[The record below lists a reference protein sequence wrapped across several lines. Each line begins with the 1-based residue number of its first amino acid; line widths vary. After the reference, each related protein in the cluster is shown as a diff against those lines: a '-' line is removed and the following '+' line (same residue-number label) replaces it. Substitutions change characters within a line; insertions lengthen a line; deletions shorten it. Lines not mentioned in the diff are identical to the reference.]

1 MKNTHTTTWG
11 KRALAALL
19 CLAMTLSAPA
29 GTALAEEIAGAS
41 SAVPAQAS
49 SESVAASGASETPS
63 ATADA
68 AQDASSA
75 PADGNGQSAPT
86 SGAQS
91 ASSAPAGDSGQSGL
105 ASSAPAQST
114 PAASSEPDTSA
125 GASQPEA
132 AQPESAPQPAES
144 ETGTPA
150 SDAQSAS
157 SALSTAWA
165 GQTLTFVDLHWK
177 TAPLAGVEAVFTGD
191 GDASAATVAM
201 TAGERGLFTAAV
213 PQGDYCRVAFYRAGE
228 AGTGAPLGGVWRLD
242 GQPEAAGGAAASA
255 AAADAVAF
263 AAGAMSAFYYDS
275 GENPSY
281 WGPVPDYDPA
291 SQPALYAAGRAAER
305 SAAPGDQL
313 YFVNLH
319 ALQGDETD
327 PIVTVE
333 ARFIEWPHGTFDE
346 MVGKGQFLG
355 RTMYEV
361 RDGVYVAPFPE
372 EIDKMNA
379 DGDDYLYQ
387 EVAFDLTR
395 RSGDKDE
402 FNRHY
407 NFRGVQ
413 NSDPVEGT
421 WGTPG
426 WFTYAAGT
434 MDAYYYNTNVAD
446 SYWNA
451 HPSDADE
458 GLHSRLLYF
467 DLNDYGLTEEQ
478 QLGELYLRWP
488 GMPTSY
494 RTYTYVDGKG
504 FLMDTSTNTEGIL
517 YFQIP
522 ADGQGLTE
530 NTVFTLTY
538 TIAEGIHAG
547 THTFLFTYV
556 PRSGRNTIRLDD
568 LWEDTGEVWSTYEAK
583 PDEGV
588 SARGVYF
595 NNAVAAFGKVQVV
608 VGTQNADGTFDW
620 MTGRDVFESEWAKGH
635 VIDPA
640 IGDWARGWLSMEEQG
655 EAVDGHPLPNNVWGL
670 QGIPDTYTH
679 VMFRCAVNP
688 NAPLSNGDQYWF
700 SPPLAIDTTYS
711 YPCFFAYRYMGTH
724 ASSASDTAQ
733 LGDTQYLDGAWGSA
747 VERYT
752 LGDASADVPQKG
764 NFTSQDNVYY
774 ANSTYYDY
782 YSLWE
787 QSGRAITQSEYSSG
801 DDDGY
806 SPWKT
811 QGILLNLAASAYFR
825 EAVEAGQAASD
836 TRPLYFGAGTAMGES
851 DNPNSAGSW
860 NVVLNNANY
869 YGHLGTQYGQSD
881 LYRYT
886 WHANTWQGRDG
897 ARTGLMDA
905 RLNSEDNATM
915 NGVEAPYF
923 SEAFLRGENALEVT
937 LGGVYKNVLF
947 PFHRLE
953 DENSDYDGYWQFDS
967 AKTAVRLTQGTDQGY
982 YLQESSDPL
991 VANGGVESYLPFN
1004 DKGDDASMTS
1014 LNYMF
1019 GQRFDISFTVP
1030 EGGQVN
1036 MADLG
1041 EEANMRDVIFEFQG
1055 DDDCWVFIDGQL
1067 VLDMGGI
1074 HDPVRG
1080 TINFKDGTWNIY
1092 RAVDVNNPGSGELD
1106 GNGTF
1111 TLTPT
1116 ADGSHTLTML
1126 YLERGL
1132 YASNLKLTFNFP
1144 QQNQLRVTKQVDTS
1158 GVNEVFSEA
1167 MENLGSFEM
1176 NLETLASGGSAL
1188 EVENSAGY
1196 IQTETTPLY
1205 LPGTDGTGGTGSA
1218 AEPAGGEA
1226 KETTTADGA
1235 ASLQVTQPNGWAE
1248 GETPKE
1254 GNLLTLT
1261 PDGGS
1266 ADLTK
1271 AAFLELQLYN
1281 NTTENRGAQLYIQ
1294 LQDADGNLC
1303 GGTARVLSYLGEA
1316 NLFLPAS
1323 EALVRIDL
1331 DKLAAT
1337 AQGAFDLSRVTA
1349 VRIGLQKGT
1358 ASGSYGVRSVT
1369 ACTEWNQVLQTGFSV
1384 GDDQISDYGSL
1395 DAKDY
1400 QPANGAWYTRQT
1412 RSDTGAV
1419 TESVASVVQD
1429 GNFSLGNRQTAVF
1442 TDKFRVGS
1450 YIRLTEHV
1458 DSDLFSTVWSLREN
1472 GQPVSF
1478 NSLLADRTDL
1488 VNVQNPDWGFS
1499 RGEYPLEEQQGTK
1512 PYDGRTE
1519 TAKEEGNAGEAAG
1532 GFVYRSYLAP
1542 DNNENLPVDLE
1553 VVFCNTMR
1561 TSGFTITKKLAESM
1575 YVEEAER
1582 YPVGTY
1588 TFDVYYMNIAG
1599 RGLEQYLP
1607 AQPFVEGFGDHY
1619 VHQVITITTD
1629 AETGTGSFT
1638 MTGVPA
1644 GTVYRISERPADGA
1658 TLVNVVE
1665 SDGLVLGAVNGDYTN
1680 AWVVNGADADET
1692 ELPLYTFTNE
1702 NKPFY
1707 MQVQKVWQGE
1717 PADVD
1722 AIRIQLQRRPDGS
1735 TDEAAWENVT
1745 TDFFGE
1751 TITDG
1756 AGEDACIVLT
1766 PDEHGNWAAAASEEI
1781 LPTQGNGEDAAV
1793 LYEYRIVE
1801 LGVGEGALASYRVE
1815 YTQERG
1821 EEKNGTPTVIY
1832 KAVNSPTGLTLQK
1845 SWLDNDDRDG
1855 HRPDAVCVQLQRS
1868 TGYDP
1873 EDPTAQGVEW
1883 ETVNAK
1889 GEAERDALIELR
1901 APEWRVSLEG
1911 LPASSPDGKTYYYRL
1926 QEVQVQQ
1933 TDGNWHPLVDEN
1945 TYEPAYSLPVTL
1957 GQAATLTVENALK
1970 TAGIRV
1976 LKQDALDANKLLEG
1990 AVFRLERLMQAADG
2004 SWLTDPDWPA
2014 VTGLTTDADGLLEI
2028 EGLRPGRYRLTETEA
2043 PAGYAAAFTPVDV
2056 TLGAEHLGAYV
2067 TVAVKNSVPLD
2078 FTFAKVA
2085 AQDHAQPLPGAVF
2098 HLYPLACG
2106 DASHTHADLLDE
2118 NAPAACWGEPF
2129 ERTSEA
2135 DGTVLFEDLPAGVY
2149 RLVETKAPAGYA
2161 TPAGQWQVT
2170 LAADGGVQ
2178 IEAVGNPP
2186 AFLTENGGLQ
2196 LTNRKPLDMPT
2207 SGGPGVPLAAAL
2219 GTALMGVG
2227 AILAVTQLRAPKR
2240 GRGRKNG
2247 GKRS

>member
-11 KRALAALL
+11 RRALAALL

-29 GTALAEEIAGAS
+29 GMALAEEAAGAS
-41 SAVPAQAS
+41 SAVSAQAS
-49 SESVAASGASETPS
+49 SESAAVSGAAGETAEAPSET
-63 ATADA
+63 AD
-68 AQDASSA
+68 D
-75 PADGNGQSAPT
+75 NGQSAPT

-91 ASSAPAGDSGQSGL
+91 ASSAPAADNGQSGP

-114 PAASSEPDTSA
+114 PAASSEPGASA
-125 GASQPEA
+125 SASQPET
-132 AQPESAPQPAES
+132 AQPESVPQPAES
-144 ETGTPA
+144 ETAVPA

-157 SALSTAWA
+157 SALPTAWA

-191 GDASAATVAM
+191 GDAPAATVAM
-201 TAGERGLFTAAV
+201 TAGERGLFTAVV

-346 MVGKGQFLG
+346 MVEKGQFLG

-379 DGDDYLYQ
+379 NGDDYLYQ

-413 NSDPVEGT
+413 NSDPMEGT

-478 QLGELYLRWP
+478 QLGELYLRWS

-588 SARGVYF
+588 STRGVYF

-608 VGTQNADGTFDW
+608 VGTQNADGTFTW
-620 MTGRDVFESEWAKGH
+620 MTGPEACASDWAKDH

-640 IGDWARGWLSMEEQG
+640 IGTENWARGWLSMEEQG

-679 VMFRCAVNP
+679 VMFRCAVDP
-688 NAPLSNGDQYWF
+688 NAQFNENSQYWF

-711 YPCFFAYRYMGTH
+711 YPCFFAYRYMGAH
-724 ASSASDTAQ
+724 ESSANDNAQ

-747 VERYT
+747 VERYS
-752 LGDASADVPQKG
+752 LGDASADVPQEG

-787 QSGRAITQSEYSSG
+787 QSGRAITESAGASAYAATGENWCG
-801 DDDGY
+801 
-806 SPWKT
+806 
-811 QGILLNLAASAYFR
+811 QGVLLNIAASAYFKQ
-825 EAVEAGQAASD
+825 ADAAGQAALS
-836 TRPLYFGAGTAMGES
+836 TQPLYFGAGAPMGNWGSYLRE
-851 DNPNSAGSW
+851 NGLYGSW
-860 NVVLNNANY
+860 GVLYDMQA
-869 YGHLGTQYGQSD
+869 
-881 LYRYT
+881 LYNFT
-886 WHANTWQGRDG
+886 NHANTWEGGGG
-897 ARTGLMDA
+897 ARTELMDA

-953 DENSDYDGYWQFDS
+953 DKNSDYDGYWQFDS

-991 VANGGVESYLPFN
+991 VANGGVKSYLPFN
-1004 DKGDDASMTS
+1004 DKVDDASMTS

-1036 MADLG
+1036 MADPG
-1041 EEANMRDVIFEFQG
+1041 EEANMQDVIFEFQG

-1092 RAVDVNNPGSGELD
+1092 RAVDVNRPGSGTPD
-1106 GNGTF
+1106 DDGTF

-1188 EVENSAGY
+1188 AVENSAGY

-1205 LPGTDGTGGTGSA
+1205 LPGTGGTGGA
-1218 AEPAGGEA
+1218 QAPADGEA
-1226 KETTTADGA
+1226 TETTAADGT

-1248 GETPKE
+1248 GAAPQTKD
-1254 GNLLTLT
+1254 LLTLT
-1261 PDGGS
+1261 PDGGR
-1266 ADLTK
+1266 ADLTQ

-1281 NTTENRGAQLYIQ
+1281 STTENRGAQLYIQ
-1294 LQDADGNLC
+1294 LEDADGNLC

-1337 AQGAFDLSRVTA
+1337 AQDAFDLANVTA

-1358 ASGSYGVRSVT
+1358 ATGAYGVRSVT

-1561 TSGFTITKKLAESM
+1561 TSGFTITKQLAESM
-1575 YVEEAER
+1575 YVEEAGR

-1629 AETGTGSFT
+1629 AKTGTGSFT

-1644 GTVYRISERPADGA
+1644 GTMYRISERPANGA
-1658 TLVNVVE
+1658 TLVNVAA
-1665 SDGLVLGAVNGDYTN
+1665 SGGLVLGAVNGDYTN
-1680 AWVVNGADADET
+1680 AWVVNGANADKT
-1692 ELPLYTFTNE
+1692 ELPTYTFTNE
-1702 NKPFY
+1702 NKPFF

-1722 AIRIQLQRRPDGS
+1722 EIRIQLQRRPDGS
-1735 TDEAAWENVT
+1735 AGEAAWENVT

-1751 TITDG
+1751 AITDD
-1756 AGEDACIVLT
+1756 AGEACIVLT
-1766 PDEHGNWAAAASEEI
+1766 PDEHGNWEAATSKTI
-1781 LPTQGNGEDAAV
+1781 QPTKGEGEDAAV

-1801 LGVGEGALASYRVE
+1801 LGVGEGELASYRVE

-1821 EEKNGTPTVIY
+1821 EEQDDRTPTVIY

-1873 EDPTAQGVEW
+1873 ENPTAQDVEW
-1883 ETVNAK
+1883 ETVDVSGAAK
-1889 GEAERDALIELR
+1889 PDALIELR
-1901 APEWRVSLEG
+1901 APEWSASLEG
-1911 LPASSPDGKTYYYRL
+1911 LPASSPKGETYYYRL

-1933 TDGNWHPLVDEN
+1933 PDGSWRPLADEN

-1976 LKQDALDANKLLEG
+1976 LKQDALDANNLLEG

-2014 VTGLTTDADGLLEI
+2014 MEGLTTGADGLADGLLEI
-2028 EGLRPGRYRLTETEA
+2028 GGLRPGRYRLTETKA
-2043 PAGYAAAFTPVDV
+2043 PEGYAAAFTPVDV
-2056 TLGAEHLGAYV
+2056 TLGAEHLGASV
-2067 TVAVKNSVPLD
+2067 TVAVKNSAPLS
-2078 FTFAKVA
+2078 FTFTKVA
-2085 AQDHAQPLPGAVF
+2085 AQNHAQTLPGAQF
-2098 HLYPLACG
+2098 RLYPLVCG

-2135 DGTVLFEDLPAGVY
+2135 GGTVLFEDLPAGVY

-2196 LTNRKPLDMPT
+2196 LTNRKPLVMPT
-2207 SGGPGVPLAAAL
+2207 SGGPGVPMAAAL

>member
-11 KRALAALL
+11 RRALAALL

-91 ASSAPAGDSGQSGL
+91 ASSAPAADNGQSGP
-105 ASSAPAQST
+105 ASSAPAQSAQ
-114 PAASSEPDTSA
+114 AASSEPGASA
-125 GASQPEA
+125 SASQPET
-132 AQPESAPQPAES
+132 AQPESVPQPGGS
-144 ETGTPA
+144 ETAVPA
-150 SDAQSAS
+150 PDAQSAS
-157 SALSTAWA
+157 SALPTAWA

-191 GDASAATVAM
+191 GDAPAATVAM
-201 TAGERGLFTAAV
+201 TAGERGLFTAAA

-242 GQPEAAGGAAASA
+242 GQPEAAGGADASA

-291 SQPALYAAGRAAER
+291 SQPALYAAGGAAER

-346 MVGKGQFLG
+346 MVEKGQFLG

-372 EIDKMNA
+372 EIDEMNA

-413 NSDPVEGT
+413 NSDPMEGT

-488 GMPTSY
+488 GMPASY
-494 RTYTYVDGKG
+494 RAYTYVDGKG

-538 TIAEGIHAG
+538 TIAEGSSHAG

-583 PDEGV
+583 PDEG
-588 SARGVYF
+588 ATTRGVYF

-608 VGTQNADGTFDW
+608 VGTQNADGTFTW
-620 MTGRDVFESEWAKGH
+620 MTGPEACASDWAHEH
-635 VIDPA
+635 VIDSA
-640 IGDWARGWLSMEEQG
+640 IGSWERGWLSMKEQG

-679 VMFRCAVNP
+679 VMFRCAVDP
-688 NAPLSNGDQYWF
+688 NAPFDENSQYWF

-711 YPCFFAYRYMGTH
+711 YPCFFAYRYMGAH
-724 ASSASDTAQ
+724 ASSANDNAQ

-787 QSGRAITQSEYSSG
+787 QSGRAITESAGASAYAATGENWCG
-801 DDDGY
+801 
-806 SPWKT
+806 
-811 QGILLNLAASAYFR
+811 QGVLLNIAASAYFKQ
-825 EAVEAGQAASD
+825 ADAAGQTASD
-836 TRPLYFGAGTAMGES
+836 TQPLYFGAGAPMGNWGSYLRE
-851 DNPNSAGSW
+851 NGLYGSW
-860 NVVLNNANY
+860 GVLYDMQA
-869 YGHLGTQYGQSD
+869 
-881 LYRYT
+881 LYNFT
-886 WHANTWQGRDG
+886 AHANTWEGGGG

-953 DENSDYDGYWQFDS
+953 DKNSDYDGYWQFDS

-982 YLQESSDPL
+982 YLEESSDPL
-991 VANGGVESYLPFN
+991 VANGNVKSYLPFN

-1036 MADLG
+1036 MADPG

-1092 RAVDVNNPGSGELD
+1092 RAVDVNRPGSGTLD
-1106 GNGTF
+1106 DDGTF

-1188 EVENSAGY
+1188 AVENSAGY

-1205 LPGTDGTGGTGSA
+1205 LPGTDGTGGTGGA
-1218 AEPAGGEA
+1218 QEPADGEA
-1226 KETTTADGA
+1226 TETTAADGA

-1248 GETPKE
+1248 GELPEKE
-1254 GNLLTLT
+1254 NLLTLT
-1261 PDGGS
+1261 PDGGR
-1266 ADLTK
+1266 ADLTQ

-1294 LQDADGNLC
+1294 LEDADGNLC

-1331 DKLAAT
+1331 DKLTAT
-1337 AQGAFDLSRVTA
+1337 AQDTFDLANVTA

-1429 GNFSLGNRQTAVF
+1429 GSFSLA
-1442 TDKFRVGS
+1442 
-1450 YIRLTEHV
+1450 
-1458 DSDLFSTVWSLREN
+1458 
-1472 GQPVSF
+1472 
-1478 NSLLADRTDL
+1478 
-1488 VNVQNPDWGFS
+1488 
-1499 RGEYPLEEQQGTK
+1499 
-1512 PYDGRTE
+1512 
-1519 TAKEEGNAGEAAG
+1519 
-1532 GFVYRSYLAP
+1532 
-1542 DNNENLPVDLE
+1542 
-1553 VVFCNTMR
+1553 
-1561 TSGFTITKKLAESM
+1561 
-1575 YVEEAER
+1575 
-1582 YPVGTY
+1582 
-1588 TFDVYYMNIAG
+1588 
-1599 RGLEQYLP
+1599 
-1607 AQPFVEGFGDHY
+1607 
-1619 VHQVITITTD
+1619 
-1629 AETGTGSFT
+1629 TG
-1638 MTGVPA
+1638 
-1644 GTVYRISERPADGA
+1644 
-1658 TLVNVVE
+1658 
-1665 SDGLVLGAVNGDYTN
+1665 
-1680 AWVVNGADADET
+1680 
-1692 ELPLYTFTNE
+1692 
-1702 NKPFY
+1702 
-1707 MQVQKVWQGE
+1707 
-1717 PADVD
+1717 
-1722 AIRIQLQRRPDGS
+1722 RRPCS
-1735 TDEAAWENVT
+1735 PTSSA
-1745 TDFFGE
+1745 
-1751 TITDG
+1751 
-1756 AGEDACIVLT
+1756 
-1766 PDEHGNWAAAASEEI
+1766 WAA
-1781 LPTQGNGEDAAV
+1781 
-1793 LYEYRIVE
+1793 
-1801 LGVGEGALASYRVE
+1801 
-1815 YTQERG
+1815 
-1821 EEKNGTPTVIY
+1821 
-1832 KAVNSPTGLTLQK
+1832 
-1845 SWLDNDDRDG
+1845 
-1855 HRPDAVCVQLQRS
+1855 
-1868 TGYDP
+1868 
-1873 EDPTAQGVEW
+1873 
-1883 ETVNAK
+1883 
-1889 GEAERDALIELR
+1889 
-1901 APEWRVSLEG
+1901 
-1911 LPASSPDGKTYYYRL
+1911 
-1926 QEVQVQQ
+1926 
-1933 TDGNWHPLVDEN
+1933 
-1945 TYEPAYSLPVTL
+1945 
-1957 GQAATLTVENALK
+1957 
-1970 TAGIRV
+1970 
-1976 LKQDALDANKLLEG
+1976 
-1990 AVFRLERLMQAADG
+1990 
-2004 SWLTDPDWPA
+2004 
-2014 VTGLTTDADGLLEI
+2014 
-2028 EGLRPGRYRLTETEA
+2028 
-2043 PAGYAAAFTPVDV
+2043 
-2056 TLGAEHLGAYV
+2056 
-2067 TVAVKNSVPLD
+2067 
-2078 FTFAKVA
+2078 
-2085 AQDHAQPLPGAVF
+2085 
-2098 HLYPLACG
+2098 
-2106 DASHTHADLLDE
+2106 
-2118 NAPAACWGEPF
+2118 
-2129 ERTSEA
+2129 TSA
-2135 DGTVLFEDLPAGVY
+2135 
-2149 RLVETKAPAGYA
+2149 
-2161 TPAGQWQVT
+2161 
-2170 LAADGGVQ
+2170 
-2178 IEAVGNPP
+2178 
-2186 AFLTENGGLQ
+2186 
-2196 LTNRKPLDMPT
+2196 
-2207 SGGPGVPLAAAL
+2207 
-2219 GTALMGVG
+2219 
-2227 AILAVTQLRAPKR
+2227 
-2240 GRGRKNG
+2240 
-2247 GKRS
+2247 

>member
-1 MKNTHTTTWG
+1 MKNTHTTAWG
-11 KRALAALL
+11 RRALAALL

-29 GTALAEEIAGAS
+29 GMALAEETAGAS
-41 SAVPAQAS
+41 SAVSAQAS
-49 SESVAASGASETPS
+49 SESAAVSGAAGETAETPS
-63 ATADA
+63 ETAD
-68 AQDASSA
+68 D
-75 PADGNGQSAPT
+75 NGQSAPT

-91 ASSAPAGDSGQSGL
+91 VSSAPADAGGGQSEP
-105 ASSAPAQST
+105 ASSAPAQSA
-114 PAASSEPDTSA
+114 PAASSEQSA
-125 GASQPEA
+125 PAASSEQSVSDGASQPEA

-144 ETGTPA
+144 EPGVQA

-157 SALSTAWA
+157 SALPTAWA

-191 GDASAATVAM
+191 GDAPAATVAM
-201 TAGERGLFTAAV
+201 TAGERGLFTAVA

-228 AGTGAPLGGVWRLD
+228 AGTGTPLGGVWRLD
-242 GQPEAAGGAAASA
+242 GQPETAGGASVSA

-263 AAGAMSAFYYDS
+263 AAGGMSAFYYDS

-291 SQPALYAAGRAAER
+291 SQPALYAADGAAER

-346 MVGKGQFLG
+346 MVEKGQFLG

-361 RDGVYVAPFPE
+361 RDGVYVAPFPK
-372 EIDKMNA
+372 EINTQKA
-379 DGDDYLYQ
+379 DGTYLYQ

-413 NSDPVEGT
+413 NSDPMEGT

-488 GMPTSY
+488 GMPASY
-494 RTYTYVDGKG
+494 REYTYVDGKG
-504 FLMDTSTNTEGIL
+504 FLMDTWTNTEGIL

-538 TIAEGIHAG
+538 TIAEGSSHAG

-583 PDEGV
+583 PGEG
-588 SARGVYF
+588 ATTRGVYF

-608 VGTQNADGTFDW
+608 VGTQNADGSFDW
-620 MTGRDVFESEWAKGH
+620 MTGPEACASDWAHEH
-635 VIDPA
+635 VIDPD
-640 IGDWARGWLSMEEQG
+640 IGPENWARGWLSMEEQG

-670 QGIPDTYTH
+670 QDIPDIYTH
-679 VMFRCAVNP
+679 VMFRCAVDP

-711 YPCFFAYRYMGTH
+711 YPCFFAYRYMGAH
-724 ASSASDTAQ
+724 ASSANDNTQ
-733 LGDTQYLDGAWGSA
+733 LGNTQYLDGAWGSA

-752 LGDASADVPQKG
+752 LGDASVDVPQKG

-787 QSGRAITQSEYSSG
+787 QSGRAITESAYAATGENWCG
-801 DDDGY
+801 
-806 SPWKT
+806 
-811 QGILLNLAASAYFR
+811 QGVLLNIAASAYFKQ
-825 EAVEAGQAASD
+825 ADAAGQAASD
-836 TRPLYFGAGTAMGES
+836 TQPLYFGAGAPMGNWGGYLRE
-851 DNPNSAGSW
+851 NGLYGSW
-860 NVVLNNANY
+860 GVLYDMQA
-869 YGHLGTQYGQSD
+869 
-881 LYRYT
+881 LYNFT
-886 WHANTWQGRDG
+886 DHANTWKAGDG
-897 ARTGLMDA
+897 ARTGLMDT

-982 YLQESSDPL
+982 YLEESSDPL
-991 VANGGVESYLPFN
+991 VANFGAKSYLPFN
-1004 DKGDDASMTS
+1004 DKDDDASMTS

-1019 GQRFDISFTVP
+1019 GQRLDISFTVP

-1036 MADLG
+1036 MADPG

-1092 RAVDVNNPGSGELD
+1092 RAVDVNKPGSGTLD
-1106 GNGTF
+1106 DNGTF

-1205 LPGTDGTGGTGSA
+1205 LPGTGGTGGA
-1218 AEPAGGEA
+1218 QEPADGEA
-1226 KETTTADGA
+1226 TETTAADGT
-1235 ASLQVTQPNGWAE
+1235 ASLQVKQPNGWAE
-1248 GETPKE
+1248 GAAPQTKD
-1254 GNLLTLT
+1254 LLTLT

-1331 DKLAAT
+1331 DKLTAT
-1337 AQGAFDLSRVTA
+1337 AQDAFDLANVTA

-1395 DAKDY
+1395 AAGDY

-1429 GNFSLGNRQTAVF
+1429 GSFSLGNRQTAVF

-1458 DSDLFSTVWSLREN
+1458 DSELFSTVWSLREN

-1478 NSLLADRTDL
+1478 NSLLANRTDL

-1519 TAKEEGNAGEAAG
+1519 LANEAGNEGEAAG

-1607 AQPFVEGFGDHY
+1607 AQPFVEGCGDHY

-1629 AETGTGSFT
+1629 AKTGTGSFT

-1644 GTVYRISERPADGA
+1644 GTVYRISERPANGA
-1658 TLVNVVE
+1658 TLVDVAA
-1665 SDGLVLGAVNGDYTN
+1665 SDGLVLGKVNGDYTN
-1680 AWVVNGADADET
+1680 AWVANGADADET
-1692 ELPLYTFTNE
+1692 ELPTYTFTNE

-1722 AIRIQLQRRPDGS
+1722 EIRIQLQRRPDGS

-1751 TITDG
+1751 DITDD
-1756 AGEDACIVLT
+1756 AGACIVLT
-1766 PDEHGNWAAAASEEI
+1766 PDEHGNWTAAASQNI
-1781 LPTQGNGEDAAV
+1781 LPTQGNGQDAAV

-1801 LGVGEGALASYRVE
+1801 LGVGEGELASYRVE

-1821 EEKNGTPTVIY
+1821 EEQNRTPTVIY

-1855 HRPDAVCVQLQRS
+1855 HRPDAVRVQLQRS

-1873 EDPTAQGVEW
+1873 EDPTAQGVVW
-1883 ETVNAK
+1883 ETVDASGAAK
-1889 GEAERDALIELR
+1889 EDALIELC

-1911 LPASSPDGKTYYYRL
+1911 LPASSPDGETYYYRL

-1933 TDGNWHPLVDEN
+1933 TDGNWHPLAEEN

-1976 LKQDALDANKLLEG
+1976 LKQDALDANKLLQG

-2014 VTGLTTDADGLLEI
+2014 MTGLTTYANGLLEI

-2043 PAGYAAAFTPVDV
+2043 PAGYAAALTPVDV

-2067 TVAVKNSVPLD
+2067 TVAVKNSAPLD
-2078 FTFAKVA
+2078 FTFTKVA
-2085 AQDHAQPLPGAVF
+2085 AQDHTQTLQGAQF
-2098 HLYPLACG
+2098 RLYPLACG

-2118 NAPAACWGEPF
+2118 NAPAACWGNPF
-2129 ERTSEA
+2129 EAESGTG
-2135 DGTVLFEDLPAGVY
+2135 GTVLFANLPAGVY

-2227 AILAVTQLRAPKR
+2227 TILAVTQLRAPKR